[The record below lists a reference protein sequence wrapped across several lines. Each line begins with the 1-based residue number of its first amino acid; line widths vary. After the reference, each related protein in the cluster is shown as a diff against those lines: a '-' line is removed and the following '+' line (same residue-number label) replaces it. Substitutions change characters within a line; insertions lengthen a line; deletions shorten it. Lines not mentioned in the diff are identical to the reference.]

1 METKKEK
8 KEEIIV
14 EPVLDASAFGMMDPA
29 ISEEAA
35 APLGVSAPEVGAGAF
50 GIQAAPTTNHFA
62 ELSDEMI
69 YNNYR
74 ALSLLYKMFKY
85 TFYYGT
91 RVNTQFVVSGVWEV
105 GETGTY
111 SVTVR
116 NSCYFDLASLRVYLS
131 VINGTGSAEIT
142 GPSSQ
147 LIGDLAHKSKDT
159 VSFTVKAKRAGII
172 EFAVTVNSFIGS
184 CKQKFSH
191 NGRYWNGRAWGY
203 KSDYRL
209 QYSIY

>member
-1 METKKEK
+1 METKKVGNED
-8 KEEIIV
+8 IIV
-14 EPVLDASAFGMMDPA
+14 EPVSDASMFGMMDPS
-29 ISEEAA
+29 IIEETDPPSEV
-35 APLGVSAPEVGAGAF
+35 LSPEVVGKFLGASS
-50 GIQAAPTTNHFA
+50 APTTRHFT

-116 NSCYFDLASLRVYLS
+116 NSFYFDLASLRVYLS

-142 GPSSQ
+142 GHSSQ
-147 LIGDLAHKSKDT
+147 LIGDLAHKSKNT